1 MRSWLEWNEDHAV
14 FEGDDTEIFYDLI
27 TPSIDDSGNLV
38 DPKLLGY
45 SHVRELRKIL
55 AKPEA
60 KAILLDPHKSLQ
72 DAINV
77 AHQDDLA
84 KSWLSAVSAAVSAL
98 DRMGIRDVKKLTRD
112 DEFVLTKLRDLAME
126 RLADRA
132 ALIDRS
138 SAR

>member
-1 MRSWLEWNEDHAV
+1 MDKLVLFLASCPPFSQRIRCPRNR
-14 FEGDDTEIFYDLI
+14 
-27 TPSIDDSGNLV
+27 GNFN
-38 DPKLLGY
+38 

-112 DEFVLTKLRDLAME
+112 DEFVLKKLRDLAME

-138 SAR
+138 RAR